1 MRIEYLRMKN
11 FAPIFVALDK
21 SEVELDYRKHPGKVI
36 NIFVGPMGSCKTF
49 LLGHHQPFSTLG
61 TLDVR
66 NAEDMILPGKKGIK
80 EIVYR
85 NGDDLFEILHVYSPS
100 KSNNG
105 AGHVTKS
112 YIKKNGNE
120 LNENGNAN
128 SFRDIIE
135 TEFGLEQN
143 FLKLFRIGSNVIN
156 LPDMTAT
163 ERKSFVSSM
172 LADTEI
178 YSLLYRKLGE
188 ENRALNAQMTIL
200 INKLHSITKMS
211 EDDLL
216 HDRDTEQAIVEEIS
230 KDIEATSKTMYQMDG
245 AIGAICGSQSVDLFQ
260 SSYKLLSDQIESDE
274 KTLAE
279 KKEQFEEIGKDMN
292 TAELNHQIAEC
303 NARIDIRVPQI
314 RNLDMEMT
322 KISSEVD
329 RLGTQLAVIASE
341 DQIDV
346 LRQTYQTLMEQLQ
359 SYERQ
364 LRNFTYA
371 GTTGSIIAIEGE
383 LQNLDAQIAEVAQY
397 DGETIRQMLRN
408 PARAINIAKKEIA
421 KAERERDRIQQEM
434 TNIKQSVLYKPNHL
448 MYRPFGCPTEDCP
461 FYKFHPLT
469 EQKRRR
475 HENVDDVFL
484 KHQNALK
491 KVEAQIYH
499 YDEFPNIARKVES
512 LKAIW
517 KRILPQCQ
525 SLGILK
531 EENLEEIT
539 TNLMH
544 RNWYDA
550 ARLQRIKELCA
561 IREKYYEIVQKVSAM
576 RNELTQYEITNS
588 EQLRKDHRELSAKLS
603 QMVHQME
610 GLEADQKA
618 DEELASQLK
627 ERYLRLSMYEMLQN
641 EISTLESS
649 LEGLRSQHLQMKENL
664 DKVLHYQSEIAELR
678 IKHAHLKSDY
688 QLHSSTLERYNRT
701 LDEIRA
707 TKAQYDGTLHKQE
720 LYHDMLEAVSSKKGI
735 PLVFV
740 RLFLDDCRDIINDL
754 ISDVFDDSIEIVRFD
769 IPEDGNEFNI
779 PYTRNGAFI
788 DDIIKSSQGERA
800 IISLALSFALI
811 RQRTFP
817 YNIMLLDEVDGPLDK
832 SARNKFI
839 TILFKQLHAIGA
851 EQVFIVSHN
860 NSFDGF
866 NVNVI
871 TTGSDVVDENPL
883 TTIMKV

>member
-21 SEVELDYRKHPGKVI
+21 TEVELDYRKHPNKVI

-80 EIVYR
+80 EIIYR
-85 NGDDLFEILHVYSPS
+85 NGDDLFQIVHIYHPS
-100 KSNNG
+100 KSNG
-105 AGHVTKS
+105 GTGHTIKS
-112 YIKKNGNE
+112 YVKKNDVE
-120 LNENGNAN
+120 LNENGNAG

-143 FLKLFRIGSNVIN
+143 FLKLFRIGSNVTN

-163 ERKSFVSSM
+163 ERKNFVSSM

-200 INKLHSITKMS
+200 INKLHSISRLS
-211 EDDLL
+211 EDDLCKE
-216 HDRDTEQAIVEEIS
+216 RDAERDIVDELS
-230 KDIEATSKTMYQMDG
+230 HDIEATSKKMYQMEG
-245 AIGAICGSQSVDLFQ
+245 AAGALCGSQSIDEYQ
-260 SSYKLLSDQIESDE
+260 ASYQVLTNQLAEDQNLLS
-274 KTLAE
+274 E
-279 KKEQFEEIGKDMN
+279 KKRQYDEIGKD
-292 TAELNHQIAEC
+292 LNASDLTQQIAEC

-314 RNLDMEMT
+314 RDLDLRMT
-322 KISSEVD
+322 QLSSEID
-329 RLGTQLAVIASE
+329 KLGSQLALLGSE

-346 LRQTYQTLMEQLQ
+346 LRQTYNQLMDQLQ
-359 SYERQ
+359 TYERQ
-364 LRNFTYA
+364 LKNFTYA

-383 LQNLDAQIAEVAQY
+383 LQNLDAQIAEVTQY
-397 DGETIRQMLRN
+397 DAETLKQILHN
-408 PARAINIAKKEIA
+408 PAKASNIAKRELS
-421 KAERERDRIQQEM
+421 KAERERDRLQQEM
-434 TNIKQSVLYKPNHL
+434 TNIKQVTLYKPNHL
-448 MYRPFGCPTEDCP
+448 MFRPFGCPSDDCP
-461 FYKFHPLT
+461 FYKYHPLT

-475 HENVDDVFL
+475 SENVDEIFL

-491 KVEAQIYH
+491 KVEALIYH
-499 YDEFPNIARKVES
+499 YEEFPTIARKVES
-512 LKAIW
+512 LKALW
-517 KRILPQCQ
+517 KRVLPQCQ
-525 SLGILK
+525 SLGVLR
-531 EENLEEIT
+531 EESLEEII

-544 RNWYDA
+544 RTWYDS

-561 IREKYYEIVQKVSAM
+561 TREKYYEIVQKVSAM
-576 RNELTQYEITNS
+576 RNELTQYEIANAD
-588 EQLRKDHRELSAKLS
+588 QLRKEHSEKSSQLS
-603 QMVHQME
+603 QMVKQME
-610 GLEADQKA
+610 ELEGHQKE
-618 DEELASQLK
+618 DEALANDLK
-627 ERYLRLSMYEMLQN
+627 ERYLRLSTFEMLKSD
-641 EISTLESS
+641 IDS
-649 LEGLRSQHLQMKENL
+649 LEASVQSLRTQVSQMKENL
-664 DKVLHYQSEIAELR
+664 DKVAQYRVAISELKVA
-678 IKHAHLKSDY
+678 HSHLKSEY
-688 QLHSSTLERYNRT
+688 QMHASTLDRYTRS
-701 LDEIRA
+701 LDEIKA
-707 TKAQYDGTLHKQE
+707 AKAQYEDTLKKQE

-740 RLFLDDCRDIINDL
+740 RLFLDDCKDIINDL

-788 DDIIKSSQGERA
+788 DDIVKSSQGERA

-871 TTGSDVVDENPL
+871 TTGNDVVDENPL